1 MSTVYSN
8 EILNNDDVL
17 HKLVREEKDHG
28 TDCTF

>member
-1 MSTVYSN
+1 MSTEDSN

-17 HKLVREEKDHG
+17 YKFVREEKDHG